1 MSESKSPFR
10 TSVFLRYVQGYFSHL
25 FNLQEGKADDDEV
38 IEDIKRGVAFRGTN
52 LWILICAIF
61 ICSIGLNVNS
71 TAVVIGAMLISPLMG
86 PIIGVGLG
94 VGILDLDLIRRA
106 LKNLAIAAGISVLSS
121 TIYFL
126 ITPLS
131 DAQTE
136 ILARTTP
143 TLWDVVIALFGGFA
157 GIIAST
163 RQDKSNA
170 IPGVA
175 IATAL
180 MPPLCTAGYGIATGQ
195 WPFFIGAFY
204 LFSINCVFITLSTF
218 LIVKYLRFRPRHY
231 VDDATDRRV
240 KLWVGFFVLATA
252 VPSVFLAANV
262 VRKSLF
268 ERNARDF
275 IEAEVNTP
283 NTQIINQQFVY
294 DRDTSRIILTCMGQT
309 LDSNRI
315 RKMSKG
321 MTKYGLGNTQLIVR
335 QNYNEVNAHML
346 DEFNTNLRTGILED
360 LYKKNVEIVQN
371 KDARINMLEQEI
383 ARYRII
389 NSQSGDIGKEIK
401 INYPNINE
409 FSLSMTPIFDL
420 KTAKADTAYLA
431 YAKFAKRPSWRE
443 TKRMEDWLK
452 VRVKSKDLR
461 LVVQ

>member
-1 MSESKSPFR
+1 MSEPKSPFR
-10 TSVFLRYVQGYFSHL
+10 TSVFLRFVRGFVYHL
-25 FNLQEGKADDDEV
+25 FNLEEGKADEEEV
-38 IEDIKRGVAFRGTN
+38 IEDIKRGVTFRGTN

-106 LKNLAIAAGISVLSS
+106 LKNLGIAAGISVLSS
-121 TIYFL
+121 TVYFL
-126 ITPLS
+126 ITPLD

-143 TLWDVVIALFGGFA
+143 TLWDVLIALFGGFA

-180 MPPLCTAGYGIATGQ
+180 MPPLCTAGYGIATSQ
-195 WPFFIGAFY
+195 WTFFIGAFY
-204 LFSINCVFITLSTF
+204 LFAINCVFITLSTV
-218 LIVKYLRFRPRHY
+218 LIVKYLRFRRRHY

-240 KLWVGFFVLATA
+240 QIWVGFFVLATA
-252 VPSVFLAANV
+252 IPSVFLAANV
-262 VRKSLF
+262 VRKSFF
-268 ERNARDF
+268 ERKARDF
-275 IEAEVNTP
+275 VEAEINTP
-283 NTQIINQQFVY
+283 ATQIINQQLVY
-294 DRDTSRIILTCMGQT
+294 RPDTSRIIITCIGQT
-309 LDSNRI
+309 LDSSQI
-315 RKMSKG
+315 RKISKQLP
-321 MTKYGLGNTQLIVR
+321 KYGLGNTELIVR
-335 QNYNEVNAHML
+335 QNYNEVNSHML

-360 LYKKNVEIVQN
+360 LYKKNEELVQN
-371 KDARINMLEQEI
+371 KDARIDMLEKEI
-383 ARYRII
+383 ARYRTI
-389 NSQSGDIGKEIK
+389 NTQSGDIGQEIK
-401 INYPNINE
+401 VQYPNINE
-409 FSLSMTPIFDL
+409 FSLTMSPIFNL
-420 KTAKADTAYLA
+420 KTSKADTAYLA
-431 YAKFAKRPSWRE
+431 YAKFSRRPSLRE

>member
-1 MSESKSPFR
+1 MTEPRQPFH
-10 TSVFLRYVQGYFSHL
+10 TSVFFRYVQGYLSHL

-38 IEDIKRGVAFRGTN
+38 IDDIKRGVTFRGTN

-106 LKNLAIAAGISVLSS
+106 LKNLAIAAFISVLTS

-136 ILARTTP
+136 ILARTSP
-143 TLWDVVIALFGGFA
+143 TLWDVMIALFGGFA
-157 GIIAST
+157 GIIASS

-180 MPPLCTAGYGIATGQ
+180 MPPLCTAGYGIATAQ
-195 WPFFIGAFY
+195 WEYVIGAFY

-218 LIVKYLRFRPRHY
+218 LIVKYLRFKIRHY

-240 KLWVGFFVLATA
+240 KLLVGVFVLATA
-252 VPSVFLAANV
+252 IPSVFLAAKV

-268 ERNARDF
+268 EREARAF
-275 IEAEVNTP
+275 LEAEVNP
-283 NTQIINQQFVY
+283 QNTQIINQQLVY
-294 DRDTSRIILTCMGQT
+294 NPDSSQIIITCMGQT
-309 LDSNRI
+309 LDSNQI
-315 RKMSKG
+315 RQMSQQLP
-321 MTKYGLGNTQLIVR
+321 KYGLGNARLVVR

-346 DEFNTNLRTGILED
+346 DEFNTTLRTGILED
-360 LYKKNVEIVQN
+360 LYRKNEEVVQN
-371 KDARINMLEQEI
+371 KTARINMLEQEI
-383 ARYRII
+383 ARYRTI
-389 NSQSGDIGKEIK
+389 NTQSGDIGNEIK
-401 INYPNINE
+401 VQYPSIDE
-409 FSLSMTPIFDL
+409 FSLTMTPIYNL
-420 KTAKADTAYLA
+420 KTTKADTTYLA
-431 YAKFAKRPSWRE
+431 YAKFSKRPSSRE

-461 LVVQ
+461 LVIQ

>member
-1 MSESKSPFR
+1 MNEPRQPFR
-10 TSVFLRYVQGYFSHL
+10 TSIFLRYVQGYLSHL

-38 IEDIKRGVAFRGTN
+38 IEDIRRGVAFRGTN
-52 LWILICAIF
+52 LWILISAIF

-106 LKNLAIAAGISVLSS
+106 LKNLAIAAFISVLTS

-143 TLWDVVIALFGGFA
+143 TLWDVMIALFGGFA

-218 LIVKYLRFRPRHY
+218 LIVKFLRFKTRHY

-240 KLWVGFFVLATA
+240 KIWVGVLVLATA
-252 VPSVFLAANV
+252 IPSVFLAANV
-262 VRKSLF
+262 VKKSLF
-268 ERNARDF
+268 EREARAF
-275 IEAEVNTP
+275 LAAEVNP
-283 NTQIINQQFVY
+283 KSTQIINQQLIY
-294 DRDTSRIILTCMGQT
+294 RRDSSRIIITCMGQT
-309 LDSNRI
+309 LDSSQI
-315 RKMSKG
+315 RRMSKQ
-321 MTKYGLGNTQLIVR
+321 MPKYGLNNAQLVVR
-335 QNYNEVNAHML
+335 QNYNEVDAHML
-346 DEFNTNLRTGILED
+346 DQFNTNLRTGILED
-360 LYKKNVEIVQN
+360 LYRKNEELVQN
-371 KDARINMLEQEI
+371 KDARINMLENEI

-401 INYPNINE
+401 VQYPRIDE
-409 FSLSMTPIFDL
+409 FSLTMTPIHNL

-431 YAKFAKRPSWRE
+431 YAKFSKRPTWRE

-452 VRVKSKDLR
+452 VRVKSKGLR

>member
-10 TSVFLRYVQGYFSHL
+10 TSVFFRYVRGFVYHL
-25 FNLQEGKADDDEV
+25 FNLDEGKADEEEV
-38 IEDIKRGVAFRGTN
+38 IDDIKKGVSFRGTN

-94 VGILDLDLIRRA
+94 VGILDLELIRRA
-106 LKNLAIAAGISVLSS
+106 LKNLATAAGISVLSS
-121 TIYFL
+121 TVYFL
-126 ITPLS
+126 ITPLN

-136 ILARTTP
+136 ILARTAP
-143 TLWDVVIALFGGFA
+143 TLWDVLIALFGGFA

-195 WPFFIGAFY
+195 WSFFIGAFY
-204 LFSINCVFITLSTF
+204 LFSINCVFITFSTV
-218 LIVKYLRFRPRHY
+218 LIVKYLRFRPRSY

-240 KLWVGFFVLATA
+240 KMWVGFFVLATA
-252 VPSVFLAANV
+252 IPSVFLAINV
-262 VRKSLF
+262 VRKSFF
-268 ERNARDF
+268 ERQVRTF
-275 IEAEVNTP
+275 LEEEMNTKS
-283 NTQIINQQFVY
+283 TQVINQQLVY
-294 DRDTSRIILTCMGQT
+294 DPDSSRIVITCIGQT
-309 LDSNRI
+309 LDSSQI
-315 RKMSKG
+315 RQMSRKLP
-321 MTKYGLGNTQLIVR
+321 KYGLENAQLIVR
-335 QNYNEVNAHML
+335 QNYNEVNSHML

-360 LYKKNVEIVQN
+360 LYKKNEELVQD
-371 KDARINMLEQEI
+371 KDARINMLEKEI
-383 ARYRII
+383 ARYRTV
-389 NSQSGDIGKEIK
+389 NSQSGDIGQEIK
-401 INYPNINE
+401 VQYPNLDE
-409 FSLSMTPIFDL
+409 FSLTMTPIHDL

-431 YAKFAKRPSWRE
+431 YAKFKQRPTWRE

>member
-1 MSESKSPFR
+1 MSESKSRFR

-38 IEDIKRGVAFRGTN
+38 IEDIRRGVAFRGTN

-401 INYPNINE
+401 VNYPNINE